1 MQSKEYFFINALKKS
16 GACARK
22 SAGAKSA
29 LDDDVCVLNALD
41 SKNLTSQS
49 LQSPKKHQT
58 IATMDSFCENIHFKR
73 AWFSP
78 KQAIKKAFL
87 VNLSDII
94 AKNATPKSAL
104 LSIVLPKDIEK
115 SALLQMVEGI
125 KEISAEFD
133 IEILGGDSAVGE
145 NLDFHIT
152 LFGTCAKPLYRAN
165 AKKNQRLFCTQERAR
180 IGKVSIGGSYKE
192 LLALLRTQEKRKAK
206 GCFLAPKLRTNFIRY
221 IGTKLCACMD
231 ISDGILQDLQNFS
244 TSAKL
249 GFAPSRE
256 FVRLQKSA
264 QKWRLQSGEE
274 YELLFALDSKKV
286 RALKQSAKRAR
297 ISLLELGKLKRGRVS
312 LHCKK
317 WH

>member
-1 MQSKEYFFINALKKS
+1 MQSQEYIFIKSLKKS
-16 GACARK
+16 GVCARK
-22 SAGAKSA
+22 NAGAKNA

-41 SKNLTSQS
+41 FKNLISQHS
-49 LQSPKKHQT
+49 KKYQI

-73 AWFSP
+73 AWLSP
-78 KQAIKKAFL
+78 RQAIKKAFL

-104 LSIVLPKDIEK
+104 LSIVLPKDMQK
-115 SALLQMVEGI
+115 CALLQMIEGI
-125 KEISAEFD
+125 KEISAEFG
-133 IEILGGDSAVGE
+133 IEILGGDSAVGK

-152 LFGTCAKPLYRAN
+152 LFGICVKPLYRAN
-165 AKKNQRLFCTQERAR
+165 AKKNQRLFCTQERVR
-180 IGKVSIGGSYKE
+180 KGGCSIGSSYKE
-192 LLALLRTQEKRKAK
+192 LVALLRTQERRKAK
-206 GCFLAPKLRTNFIRY
+206 GRFLAPKPRTSFMHH

-231 ISDGILQDLQNFS
+231 VSDGILQDLQNFS
-244 TSAKL
+244 TSARL

-297 ISLLELGKLKRGRVS
+297 ISLLELGRLTRGRVS

>member
-1 MQSKEYFFINALKKS
+1 MTFAFINALKKS
-16 GACARK
+16 GVCAHK
-22 SAGAKSA
+22 DSGAKSV
-29 LDDDVCVLNALD
+29 LDDDVCILDMLD
-41 SKNLTSQS
+41 SKNLTS
-49 LQSPKKHQT
+49 LPPLKKHQT

-73 AWFSP
+73 TWFNP

-87 VNLSDII
+87 ANLSDII

-104 LSIVLPKDIEK
+104 LSIVLPKDMEK

-125 KEISAEFD
+125 REISVEFD
-133 IEILGGDSAVGE
+133 IEVLGGDSAVGE
-145 NLDFHIT
+145 KLDFHIT
-152 LFGTCAKPLYRAN
+152 LFGTCTKPLYRAN
-165 AKKNQRLFCTQERAR
+165 AKKNQRLFCTQERASMK
-180 IGKVSIGGSYKE
+180 KVSIGSSYKE
-192 LLALLRTQEKRKAK
+192 LLALLRTQEKRKAR
-206 GCFLAPKLRTNFIRY
+206 GRFLAPKLRTNFMRY
-221 IGTKLCACMD
+221 IGAKLCACMD

-249 GFAPSRE
+249 GFTPSQG